1 MPVDG
6 EDVLEALSNAK
17 KTKVRPSRPVVSA
30 NTKEWD
36 TKIRDA
42 TRTVLARNSPA
53 GLSLP
58 LDAAFS
64 SLEPEQSL
72 ATSTSHQNEIPSESE
87 AEVEAEMSLPG
98 KRQRSQSR
106 LRMSWGPEDF
116 QEDEAELSTII
127 EAIHA
132 ELAPAITRSPLPS
145 SSPTARRLLGSS
157 VPFVPK
163 LSKGKRLRKSD
174 ELPCPIC
181 LQTPFHLRYRCPV
194 IEAGPDAI
202 EKRLNELKKEDTG
215 HRTLLIEELEHVI
228 RNQKARANLSKSGS
242 SSSPGSFAKSAG
254 NLSPMVPTS
263 SSSGPSSRK
272 LTVPSGSTMSE
283 VTIENKDEG
292 SSNESSDDDE
302 DSDHGDSDEDNVAEK
317 QTNPY
322 KLPPA
327 FAGVASLADVDLEA
341 IIRGPTSQSKSV
353 LDDIPSRSIS
363 DDEEA
368 AEDVLEEDEEENDR
382 LYRLRSKKFEK
393 NTSSD
398 EDQGEDLAVP
408 SGEGSGEESGDEE
421 MAITLKPSAQP
432 PQPPENSSRTTQ
444 AFDGLNGFVDI
455 EPMDDDGEQT
465 EVAPSAENGEETDE
479 SGLSIRKEK
488 KALLAAVLGVV
499 SPFSK
504 GKDAMSNV
512 VPQPESPIEE
522 THLPEDAMDIIEPSQ
537 PSAEEMNKHSDR
549 SDPIE
554 PADDL
559 MDSAPQGEPGDASQ
573 SRAVSQSPRKPGMAK
588 RMKTRYGK
596 VPFNQAVNLE
606 ADRPPVSTSLP
617 GAKAGMK
624 SAEPSPLLG
633 SAVLES
639 ARKLSNVEIS
649 SSEDVIPPPP
659 VPAVKGPPRR
669 GRPPLS
675 REVKAAREKAKAD
688 NKAQKANEKA
698 RKTGANQDE
707 QVLQRVEK
715 HDAKKIASP
724 KGASEPRTE
733 GSSTV
738 QPSTPMSIPRNLD
751 PPHSLNKWATIPNSS
766 SPRSGML
773 VDQLRSS
780 SPGHTLSAD
789 DDILSNGNDKQ
800 RTLLSSAPEND
811 HSSSGDAVTQH
822 NPLFILSSSQVAF
835 PYSQWQGESYANQA
849 EDSPTES
856 ESEDEVPIKSKTKLQ
871 PHAPSS
877 VVPKFRRLTDI
888 ASQAMFSQDILS
900 STPFP
905 PTPVVTN
912 KPQKQSDDSDED
924 EDDGDDTGSDSDTP
938 VKSHIPKS
946 RRAGATLRSKK
957 GGLLSFT

>member
-1 MPVDG
+1 M
-6 EDVLEALSNAK
+6 
-17 KTKVRPSRPVVSA
+17 
-30 NTKEWD
+30 
-36 TKIRDA
+36 
-42 TRTVLARNSPA
+42 
-53 GLSLP
+53 
-58 LDAAFS
+58 
-64 SLEPEQSL
+64 
-72 ATSTSHQNEIPSESE
+72 ATSTSHQNETPSESE

-116 QEDEAELSTII
+116 QEDEAEPSTIT
-127 EAIHA
+127 EAA
-132 ELAPAITRSPLPS
+132 RDEPAPAITRSLLPS
-145 SSPTARRLLGSS
+145 SSLTTRKLPASS
-157 VPFVPK
+157 VPSVPTK
-163 LSKGKRLRKSD
+163 LSSKRKRLEESD

-194 IEAGPDAI
+194 VEAGPDAI
-202 EKRLNELKKEDTG
+202 EKRLDELKKEDTG

-228 RNQKARANLSKSGS
+228 RNQKARASLSKSGS
-242 SSSPGSFAKSAG
+242 SSSPGSLAKSAG
-254 NLSPMVPTS
+254 NLSPMVPVS
-263 SSSGPSSRK
+263 SSSGPSSQK
-272 LTVPSGSTMSE
+272 LTVPSGSTISE
-283 VTIENKDEG
+283 VTVENKDEG

-302 DSDHGDSDEDNVAEK
+302 DSDDGNNDEYNVAEK

-363 DDEEA
+363 DDEDEA
-368 AEDVLEEDEEENDR
+368 AEDVIEDEEDDDR

-398 EDQGEDLAVP
+398 ENEGEDLAVP
-408 SGEGSGEESGDEE
+408 SDEGGREKSGDEE
-421 MAITLKPSAQP
+421 MADVTLKPSVQTQP
-432 PQPPENSSRTTQ
+432 LEDSSRTTQ
-444 AFDGLNGFVDI
+444 AGSQAPSLSLKEIITDLDSQGVDGSSGFVAI

-465 EVAPSAENGEETDE
+465 EVAPSAENEEETDE

-488 KALLAAVLGVV
+488 KALLAAVLEVV
-499 SPFSK
+499 LPFSK
-504 GKDAMSNV
+504 AKDVSNNV

-522 THLPEDAMDIIEPSQ
+522 TYPPEDAMDIIEPSQ
-537 PSAEEMNKHSDR
+537 PSAEEMNEHADR

-559 MDSAPQGEPGDASQ
+559 MDSVQQGDPEDASQ
-573 SRAVSQSPRKPGMAK
+573 SRAVSQSPRKPGLAR

-596 VPFNQAVNLE
+596 VPFDQAVDLE
-606 ADRPPVSTSLP
+606 ADRPPISTSLR
-617 GAKAGMK
+617 GAKAGMR
-624 SAEPSPLLG
+624 SAELSPSLG
-633 SAVLES
+633 SGVLES
-639 ARKLSNVEIS
+639 ARKLSSVEIS
-649 SSEDVIPPPP
+649 GSEDIMPSPP
-659 VPAVKGPPRR
+659 VPAAKGPPRR

-675 REVKAAREKAKAD
+675 QEVKAAREKARAD

-698 RKTGANQDE
+698 RKTGAKQDE
-707 QVLQRVEK
+707 QVLQRVGK
-715 HDAKKIASP
+715 HDTKKIASP
-724 KGASEPRTE
+724 KGASQSRVE

-738 QPSTPMSIPRNLD
+738 QPSTPMSVPRNLD
-751 PPHSLNKWATIPNSS
+751 PPDSLDKWAAIHNSS
-766 SPRSGML
+766 SPRS

-780 SPGHTLSAD
+780 SPGHLLSAD

-800 RTLLSSAPEND
+800 RTFLSSAPVND
-811 HSSSGDAVTQH
+811 QSSSGDAVTQH

-835 PYSQWQGESYANQA
+835 PYSQWQGESYANPT

-888 ASQAMFSQDILS
+888 ASQVMFSQDILS

-924 EDDGDDTGSDSDTP
+924 EGDGDDTGSDSDTP